1 MAKNQEEKAEVGK
14 KRDWKFLLILV
25 LLAILLILAVGAGAY
40 YIGVQ
45 AAGSTE
51 TQSTEGETK
60 EKSSGFSFGSADYLG
75 PLVEL
80 EDFVVNITDRE
91 QTRYLKV
98 SITLEA
104 ADKKTKSEVEN
115 RLPQVRDTIIFQVSG
130 KTYDQLRDL
139 EGKKQLQAELIMSLN
154 ELLDKG
160 RVQRLFFTEF
170 VVQ

>member
-1 MAKNQEEKAEVGK
+1 MAKNQEEKTEVGK

-25 LLAILLILAVGAGAY
+25 LLALLLILAVGAGAY

-45 AAGSTE
+45 NAGSSE
-51 TQSTEGETK
+51 KQPTEGEIK
-60 EKSSGFSFGSADYLG
+60 EKSSGFSFGSDDYLG

-115 RLPQVRDTIIFQVSG
+115 RLPQVRDSIIFQISG

-160 RVQRLFFTEF
+160 RVHRLFFTEF

>member
-1 MAKNQEEKAEVGK
+1 MAKNLEEKSEPVK
-14 KRDWKFLLILV
+14 KRDWKFLLIMS
-25 LLAILLILAVGAGAY
+25 LLAILLILAIGAGAY

-45 AAGSTE
+45 SSANNSE
-51 TQSTEGETK
+51 QESENGEE
-60 EKSSGFSFGSADYLG
+60 EKSSGFPFGSANHLG

-80 EDFVVNITDRE
+80 EDFVVNITDRD

-98 SITLEA
+98 SMTLEA
-104 ADKKTKSEVEN
+104 ENKKTKDEIDD
-115 RLPQVRDTIIFQVSG
+115 RLPQVRDAVIFQISG

-139 EGKKQLQAELIMSLN
+139 QGKKQLQAELIASLN

>member
-1 MAKNQEEKAEVGK
+1 MAKNQEANAEQGK
-14 KRDWKFLLILV
+14 KRDWKFVLIMS
-25 LLAILLILAVGAGAY
+25 LLAILLILAIGAGAY
-40 YIGVQ
+40 YVGMQSAGGSQQ
-45 AAGSTE
+45 AENGK
-51 TQSTEGETK
+51 GEK
-60 EKSSGFSFGSADYLG
+60 ESSGFSFGSDDYLG

-80 EDFVVNITDRE
+80 ENFVVNITDRE

-104 ADKKTKSEVEN
+104 ADKKTKNEVDN
-115 RLPQVRDTIIFQVSG
+115 RLPQVRDTIIFQISG

-139 EGKKQLQAELIMSLN
+139 QGKKQLQAELIKSLN

-160 RVQRLFFTEF
+160 RIKRLFFTEF